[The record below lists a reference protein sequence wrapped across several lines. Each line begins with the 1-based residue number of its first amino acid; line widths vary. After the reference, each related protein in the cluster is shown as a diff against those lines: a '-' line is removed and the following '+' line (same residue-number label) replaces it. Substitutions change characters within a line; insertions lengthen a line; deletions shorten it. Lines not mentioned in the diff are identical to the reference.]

1 MNKGTHLNTLK
12 KDKLTNCAKL
22 FCSTILTM
30 SWKCS
35 VSAVFLT
42 LILAILELGVSVP
55 LTADKIFFP
64 TTNYVSK
71 LGKRLGISGPKAGK
85 KDVMKCLDLGDF
97 MPAFN
102 FTSEQFECYALA
114 SQGPCAGKHFVKI

>member
-1 MNKGTHLNTLK
+1 
-12 KDKLTNCAKL
+12 
-22 FCSTILTM
+22 M

-42 LILAILELGVSVP
+42 LLLTILELGVSVP
-55 LTADKIFFP
+55 LAANKIFFP
-64 TTNYVSK
+64 STDNVFK

-102 FTSEQFECYALA
+102 FTSEHFECYALA
-114 SQGPCAGKHFVKI
+114 SQGPCEGKHSVKIQCFFSKCC